1 MKPNELVY
9 HLIHAE
15 EITADELAK
24 KLGLSGRAN
33 INQTIG
39 CKDMKAGNFVRYMD
53 ALDYDVIV
61 RNRKSG
67 LELTVDNSEEQSSY
81 RYDFSLGLDKI
92 LKGD

>member
-1 MKPNELVY
+1 MRANELIY

-15 EITADELAK
+15 ETTTEKLAK
-24 KLGLSGRAN
+24 KLGLSGKSN

-53 ALDYDVIV
+53 ALGYDVVV

-67 LELTVDNSEEQSSY
+67 RELTVDNSEEQSSY